1 MELEFDDLEAIWRVN
16 SRDLNKEKNLL
27 ARMIFDTY
35 KDSDDY
41 SL

>member
-1 MELEFDDLEAIWRVN
+1 VELEFDDLEAIGRVN